1 MMPIMMALSIRRW
14 HLSRPRGSDSVKI
27 LLTRILLIAVVALL
41 WQASMGHAADTL
53 ITAVM
58 SSDQP
63 RYREAHQAFVRHLAT
78 HGYPASSVEIV
89 LQAPN
94 PDPISWSNVIR
105 KFVAYQPDLI
115 VAYGAPVAT
124 VALREGEGIPLVG
137 VDLFTGNT
145 PSPKMMGVS
154 SHVPMATLLKMLESV
169 RSSRHALKRV
179 AVLYNGKEA
188 GSLHQLQDL
197 KTASSAFGC
206 VITGINVSSSS
217 SLDAALNSLGEG
229 TDAVIVTE
237 SGIACH
243 QFNKIISRLK
253 GRALPVLTTMPD
265 GAAKGALVSLE
276 IDPEEQGQLAAGLA
290 IRILQGNRSSTAP
303 MLPPKKVDLV
313 INMLV
318 ARELGLNIPFTALSN
333 ATRVIK

>member
-1 MMPIMMALSIRRW
+1 MAPSIRRW

-27 LLTRILLIAVVALL
+27 LLIRILLIVITVQL
-41 WQASMGHAADTL
+41 WLVSVGHGAGPL

-58 SSDQP
+58 TSDQP

-124 VALREGEGIPLVG
+124 AAQREGEGIPLVG
-137 VDLFTGNT
+137 VDLFTGNIS
-145 PSPKMMGVS
+145 SPKMVGVS
-154 SHVPMATLLKMLESV
+154 SHVPMATLLKMLEAV
-169 RSSRHALKRV
+169 RSARHALKRV
-179 AVLYNGKEA
+179 AVLYNGKEV
-188 GSLHQLQDL
+188 GSLHQFQDL
-197 KTASSAFGC
+197 KSASSAFGC
-206 VITGINVSSSS
+206 VITGINVSSTG
-217 SLDAALNSLGEG
+217 SLDAALSSLGEG

-237 SGIACH
+237 SGIACQ
-243 QFNKIISRLK
+243 QFNKIISRLR

-290 IRILQGNRSSTAP
+290 IRILQGNRSNSGP
-303 MLPPKKVDLV
+303 MLTPKKVDLV

-318 ARELGLNIPFTALSN
+318 AREFGLDIPFTALSS
-333 ATRVIK
+333 ATRIIK